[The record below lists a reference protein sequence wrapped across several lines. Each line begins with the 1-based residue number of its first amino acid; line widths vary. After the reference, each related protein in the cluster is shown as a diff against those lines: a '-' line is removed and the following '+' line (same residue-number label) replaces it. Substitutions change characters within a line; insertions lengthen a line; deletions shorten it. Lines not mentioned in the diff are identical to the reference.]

1 MNDLEQE
8 LRAVVEGDVR
18 FDKYSRL
25 LYSTDASMYQVEPIG
40 VVIPRHADD
49 VQAVLEV
56 ANRRN
61 VPVLPR
67 GGGPSLTGQTVNH
80 TVVPDYSAHLN
91 QALEVNQEELW
102 ARVQPGLIQEE
113 LNQHLRPMG
122 LLFGPDTSTAN
133 RATLGGMIGNN
144 SGGSHSIAYGLTVD
158 HVIELT
164 TLLADG
170 SRAVF
175 GRIRPQEFAEK
186 LKLPGLEGDI
196 YRHVARIKHVY
207 REEILARYPRY
218 WRRVCG
224 YNLNELVNG
233 QPLNLARLIVG
244 SEGTLLNVIEAKVR
258 VVKRPKETALVVV
271 HYKDMQEALESS
283 QAILE
288 TGPYSVELTD
298 KMILDLARAN
308 LELSKRMG
316 FIQGDPAVI
325 LGVEYAGDDA
335 AEVRSKVEALE
346 ALRAKHRFGYAAHI
360 AYDPDEQKAIWKL

>member
-8 LRAVVEGDVR
+8 LRRVVEGDVR
-18 FDKYSRL
+18 FDTYSRL

-49 VQAVLEV
+49 VQAVLEL

-67 GGGPSLTGQTVNH
+67 GGGTSLTGQTVNH
-80 TVVPDYSAHLN
+80 AVVLDFSAHLN
-91 QALEVNQEELW
+91 RLLEVNREEMW
-102 ARVQPGLIQEE
+102 ARVQPGVIQDE

-144 SGGSHSIAYGLTVD
+144 SGGSHSIAYGLTIE

-164 TLLADG
+164 ALLADG

-175 GRIRPQEFAEK
+175 GTVTPQEFAEK
-186 LKLPGLEGDI
+186 MKLPGPEGEI
-196 YRHVARIKHVY
+196 YRQVAQIKNIY
-207 REEILARYPRY
+207 REEIVARYPKY

-224 YNLNELVNG
+224 YNLDELVKE
-233 QPLNLARLIVG
+233 QPLNMARLIVG

-258 VVKRPKETALVVV
+258 VVKRPRKTALVVL

-288 TGPYSVELTD
+288 TGPYSLELTD
-298 KMILDLARAN
+298 KMILD
-308 LELSKRMG
+308 
-316 FIQGDPAVI
+316 
-325 LGVEYAGDDA
+325 
-335 AEVRSKVEALE
+335 
-346 ALRAKHRFGYAAHI
+346 
-360 AYDPDEQKAIWKL
+360 